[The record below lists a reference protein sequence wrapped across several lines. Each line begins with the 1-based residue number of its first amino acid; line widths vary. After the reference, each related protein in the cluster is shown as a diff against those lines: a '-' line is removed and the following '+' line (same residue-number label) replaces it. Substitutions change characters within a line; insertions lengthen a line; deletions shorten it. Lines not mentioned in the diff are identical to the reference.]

1 MLESWQVCEFSQHI
15 WYVRHVAEHVQFYTF
30 SRAIIMGFC
39 MLNVMAGMT
48 YSSGVISYYE
58 KLLESEQLSILNS
71 GRAVETI

>member
-1 MLESWQVCEFSQHI
+1 
-15 WYVRHVAEHVQFYTF
+15 
-30 SRAIIMGFC
+30 